1 MIRRPPRSTLFPYT
15 TLFRSREMFVIGAI
29 RNHHRLVRGLILDEL
44 AFARLKNANDF
55 VRDTVNL
62 DEFSERIHIRVQG
75 LGDIGP
81 DDGDVGTMH
90 VFRVAEEPPAFRPG
104 IEYLF
109 VGRKR
114 PVVINARYFLAQI
127 AGGDW
132 PATGTFIRPSWI
144 DTGGYRSNPGTQF
157 SDGLGIFKREG
168 FSRAFIRT
176 KSPGGDGGV
185 EAGDGKGF

>member
-1 MIRRPPRSTLFPYT
+1 MTSY
-15 TLFRSREMFVIGAI
+15 
-29 RNHHRLVRGLILDEL
+29 
-44 AFARLKNANDF
+44 
-55 VRDTVNL
+55 
-62 DEFSERIHIRVQG
+62 
-75 LGDIGP
+75 
-81 DDGDVGTMH
+81 GDVGTMH

-104 IEYLF
+104 IEHLF

-144 DTGGYRSNPGTQF
+144 DTGGDRTNRGTQL

-168 FSRAFIRT
+168 FARAFIRT
-176 KSPGGDGGV
+176 KSPGVDAGI
-185 EAGDGKGF
+185 EAEDEKGF